1 MSIDIL
7 WMVINSA
14 AAAAL
19 IAIWIYIIAEKV
31 IEYVSKK
38 RSGKND

>member
-19 IAIWIYIIAEKV
+19 IVIWIYIIAEKV
-31 IEYVSKK
+31 IEYISRK
-38 RSGKND
+38 RGSKND

>member
-7 WMVINSA
+7 WMVLASA
-14 AAAAL
+14 VATAL
-19 IAIWIYIIAEKV
+19 IVTGIYIIAEKV

-38 RSGKND
+38 RSGEK

>member
-1 MSIDIL
+1 MYIDIL

-14 AAAAL
+14 AAATL

-31 IEYVSKK
+31 IEYISKK
-38 RSGKND
+38 RSDKNG